1 MKIFPYGI
9 ALLVFIAVVLLAPPR
24 TARYSFPR
32 SPSEVPR
39 AKEGSQILER
49 PVEKKT
55 ALPVVAP
62 VKKKVVTEK
71 ILPVVSVSAP
81 LVTSSPIVSPPPPTP
96 VVIADIPIDLR
107 SVVVVKCLFK
117 NVDGNVVTTYG
128 SGVMVSREGYV
139 LTARH
144 VVDMAY
150 TYRITGGKQGLKAY
164 AFDSCRI
171 AVPPDST
178 KTPSVVEIR
187 TINPFTP
194 VTEFA
199 YNAQVALVPQEP
211 REGGMSDAEGD
222 FADSALLRV
231 TSAVT
236 GALPPSFIASPM
248 KIFDLPAE
256 GSEVVSFGFP
266 SGVPSYGNNFYLQG
280 SVGEIKDIVGGDRF
294 FKDQPMGM
302 TVIMETIGG
311 RSGSPV
317 FSHGYVVGVVS
328 SKEDYS
334 RNTAIAGI
342 YPLSRFAGDAGIT
355 IFR

>member
-1 MKIFPYGI
+1 MKIFPHAI
-9 ALLVFIAVVLLAPPR
+9 ALLVCMAAVLLAPPR
-24 TARYSFPR
+24 TARFSFPY
-32 SPSEVPR
+32 SEVSKPLL
-39 AKEGSQILER
+39 Q
-49 PVEKKT
+49 KKT
-55 ALPVVAP
+55 ALPVVETP
-62 VKKKVVTEK
+62 VKKKVVVVAEEPAFQ
-71 ILPVVSVSAP
+71 PVAQRVAPPSVVSAP
-81 LVTSSPIVSPPPPTP
+81 PPAP

-117 NVDGNVVTTYG
+117 NVDGNAVTTYG
-128 SGVMVSREGYV
+128 SGVMVGREGYV

-150 TYRITGGKQGLKAY
+150 TYRITGGKQGLRDY

-178 KTPSVVEIR
+178 KTPSVAEIR
-187 TINPFTP
+187 AINPFTP
-194 VTEFA
+194 VSEFA
-199 YNAQVALVPQEP
+199 YNAHVALVPQEP
-211 REGGMSDAEGD
+211 REGGMSDAESD
-222 FADSALLRV
+222 FADSALLRI

-248 KIFDLPAE
+248 KIFELPAE

-302 TVIMETIGG
+302 TATMETIGG

-342 YPLSRFAGDAGIT
+342 YPLSRFADDAGIT

>member
-1 MKIFPYGI
+1 MKIVPHAI
-9 ALLVFIAVVLLAPPR
+9 ALLVLGSAVLLAPPR
-24 TARYSFPR
+24 TARYSFSHLQTPKI
-32 SPSEVPR
+32 PPIVTP
-39 AKEGSQILER
+39 I
-49 PVEKKT
+49 T
-55 ALPVVAP
+55 
-62 VKKKVVTEK
+62 KKVVVKK
-71 ILPVVSVSAP
+71 ILPAVPVPAVP
-81 LVTSSPIVSPPPPTP
+81 VIPSPIVSPPLPVP
-96 VVIADIPIDLR
+96 VVIAAAEIPIDLR

-117 NVDGNVVTTYG
+117 NIDGNVVTTYG

-194 VTEFA
+194 VSEFA
-199 YNAQVALVPQEP
+199 YNAQIALVPQEP
-211 REGGMSDAEGD
+211 REGGMSDAESD

-236 GALPPSFIASPM
+236 GVMPPSFIASPM
-248 KIFDLPAE
+248 KIFELPAE

-302 TVIMETIGG
+302 TATMETIGG

-317 FSHGYVVGVVS
+317 FWHGYVVGVVS

-342 YPLSRFAGDAGIT
+342 YPLSRFAGDAGIAV
-355 IFR
+355 FK